1 MPNQTPIQLSQVLKD
16 EYVSFHGGSF
26 PTEYLTWSFYKD
38 HIVDPT
44 RFVIKLRQTGAE
56 DAPDSLEVYLRKK
69 VEAIVGEELD
79 NYVRQIAKQSPSV
92 VEKALQNAELDDRIV
107 APPDS
112 LQDVIVSQLNFLLK
126 KQNLYKYFEQEVT
139 EAALKRV
146 GIDRT
151 VKDLD
156 DKPDNPLTGMDL
168 FYVNRLLLEEA
179 YPKDVYKI
187 NDTLSGIY
195 AHIHRQR
202 HSALC
207 VSGGGI
213 RSASFGLGVVQGLAR
228 YDLLDRFEYLSTVSG
243 GGYLGSWLSAWIHRH
258 PKKLEGV
265 KADLA
270 NFQIDSKLN
279 PEPEPI
285 RHLRAY
291 SNYLSPKLGLL
302 SADTWTLVSTFF
314 RNLILNWLVLVPF
327 IAAVIMFPRICS
339 AVIEWVPDPSRRMF
353 ALRSLFI
360 LGFLGAAISVAYQGV
375 SRPSLGSRRGQRVF
389 LLVCLLPLLVS
400 AVSFTTFWAWYRN
413 QTNGDSVANHTP
425 LFGSFSTF
433 LADWSS
439 GHSWL
444 PSWQWDD
451 LNSFV
456 AFGIF
461 LHLSAAALVLLTW
474 GVFWVI
480 GKVRGKRIKAEDENE
495 PEPRRADDRKYRF
508 REFLLIVSTGALG
521 GLAAYLGAVKLF
533 PVPQDRAEYYVCFAA
548 PLFLLFFLLIVTV
561 FTGFSGWW
569 TDDEDREWW
578 GRLGAW
584 VLIPAAA
591 WSLISPLVIFGPVLL
606 KWIPEYVASIGGISS
621 VITLVL
627 GRSSKTSAYEKQK
640 EKAGVTTLI
649 MDKAVTLAGPIFAA
663 FIVIIISVLS
673 TFLIRWVADKLEFN
687 IDWRANPALADPG
700 RLGGYGIYSHLGVL
714 RQTPAWFVLVAEALI
729 IAFGFLMA
737 KWINTN
743 KFSLHAMYRN
753 RLIRAYLGA
762 SNDKRNPNRFTG
774 FDEHDNIA
782 MHSLWPNT
790 KTDKTRRK
798 LLHIV
803 NMALNLVSGDN
814 LAWQQRKAESFTVS
828 PLHAGSLNLGYRR
841 IEYKDTPPDEVEKR
855 FYGGPTGISLG
866 TAVTISG
873 AAASPNMGYHSSPVI
888 AFLLSL
894 FNIRLGWW
902 LGNPGKAGDDTYHLA
917 APKLAV
923 QPIVAETLGLTDDK
937 SPYVYLSDG
946 GHFENLGLYEMLVR
960 RCHFILVSD
969 ASQDQGFT
977 FEDLGNAV
985 RKIRIDLGIP
995 IDLDQPVCIFP
1006 RSDDDGKNGDG
1017 RYCAVGTIKYSCVDN
1032 PHQDE
1037 QAILPDGH
1045 PNKSIADGILIYI
1058 KPAFYGKEPR
1068 DIYQY
1073 AKANPF
1079 FPHESTGDQF
1089 FSESQLESYRMLGSH
1104 TLDIML
1110 EDWKGG
1116 DRYFDNFNVT
1126 GQFGFIRDYI
1136 YKHYLNSKHDESHR
1150 LSTQVSKGTGRS

>member
-1 MPNQTPIQLSQVLKD
+1 MSNQEPIKLTQVLKD

-38 HIVDPT
+38 HIKNPT
-44 RFVIKLRQTGAE
+44 RFAIKLRQTGAE

-69 VEAIVGEELD
+69 VEAVVSQELD
-79 NYVRQIAKQSPSV
+79 AYVKQVVKQSPDV
-92 VEKALQNAELDDRIV
+92 VEKALQNAELDDWLIK
-107 APPDS
+107 PPDS
-112 LQDVIVSQLNFLLK
+112 LQDVIVAQLNTLLK

-139 EAALKRV
+139 EAALKRAGV
-146 GIDRT
+146 DRE
-151 VKDLD
+151 VSDLD
-156 DKPDNPLTGMDL
+156 SEFLQGKDL
-168 FYVNRLLLEEA
+168 FYVNRLLLEDA
-179 YPKDVYKI
+179 YPKDIYQI

-195 AHIHRQR
+195 AHIHRER
-202 HSALC
+202 HAALC

-213 RSASFGLGVVQGLAR
+213 RSASFGLGIVQGLAR
-228 YDLLDRFEYLSTVSG
+228 YGLLDRFEYLSTVSG

-258 PKKLEGV
+258 PKKLQGV
-265 KADLA
+265 KEDLA
-270 NFQIDSKLN
+270 NFQIDSKLE

-302 SADTWTLVSTFF
+302 SADTWTLISTFF
-314 RNLILNWLVLVPF
+314 RNLLLNWLVLVPF
-327 IAAVIMFPRICS
+327 IAAVLMLPRICS
-339 AVIEWVPDPSRRMF
+339 AVIEWVPDPSRRLF
-353 ALRSLFI
+353 ALRSLFL
-360 LGFLGAAISVAYQGV
+360 LGFLSAAISIAYQGI
-375 SRPSLGSRRGQRVF
+375 SRPSLGSRKGQRLF
-389 LLVCLLPLLVS
+389 LYVCLVPLLIS

-413 QTNGDSVANHTP
+413 QTNGSNIENHTP
-425 LFGSFSTF
+425 LFGSFYTF
-433 LADWSS
+433 LSS
-439 GHSWL
+439 WFSGRPWL

-451 LNSFV
+451 VKTFV
-456 AFGIF
+456 AFGVL
-461 LHLSAAALVLLTW
+461 LHITAALLVVATW
-474 GVFWVI
+474 GVMWVMT
-480 GKVRGKRIKAEDENE
+480 KVRGKRVQIEGENA
-495 PEPRRADDRKYRF
+495 PKPRYSEQKKYRF
-508 REFLLIVSTGALG
+508 REALLIIFTGALG

-548 PLFLLFFLLIVTV
+548 PLFLLFFLLVVTI

-569 TDDEDREWW
+569 TNDEDREWW
-578 GRLGAW
+578 ARLGAW
-584 VLIPAAA
+584 VLIPAVA
-591 WSLISPLVIFGPVLL
+591 WSLISPLIIFGPVWL
-606 KWIPEYVASIGGISS
+606 KWIPEYVASVGGISS
-621 VITLVL
+621 IITLVL
-627 GRSSKTSAYEKQK
+627 GRSSKTSAYEKQVEKK
-640 EKAGVTTLI
+640 EGGMASTI

-663 FIVIIISVLS
+663 FIVILISLLS
-673 TFLIRWVADKLEFN
+673 TFLVRWAADKLQFN
-687 IDWRANPALADPG
+687 IDWEANPALQDPNYH
-700 RLGGYGIYSHLGVL
+700 GGYGIYSHLGVL

-737 KWINTN
+737 MWINTN

-774 FDEHDNIA
+774 FDENDNIA
-782 MHSLWPNT
+782 MYQLWPNRN
-790 KTDKTRRK
+790 TDKTRRK

-841 IEYKDTPPDEVEKR
+841 TEYKDLPEEESEKR
-855 FYGGPTGISLG
+855 YYGGPTGISLG

-902 LGNPGKAGDDTYHLA
+902 LGNPGKAGNDTYHLA

-937 SPYVYLSDG
+937 SSYVYLSDG
-946 GHFENLGLYEMLVR
+946 GHFENLGLYEMMVR
-960 RCHFILVSD
+960 RCHFVLISD
-969 ASQDQGFT
+969 ASQDQACT

-1006 RSDDDGKNGDG
+1006 RTEDETKNDQG

-1032 PHQDE
+1032 PLKEE
-1037 QAILPDGH
+1037 QNILPDDH
-1045 PNKSIADGILIYI
+1045 PNKSIQDGILIYI

-1073 AKANPF
+1073 AKANTF

-1110 EDWKGG
+1110 ENWKTG
-1116 DRYFDNFNVT
+1116 DRYFENFRAT
-1126 GQFGFIRDYI
+1126 GHYSFIRDYI
-1136 YKHYLNSKHDESHR
+1136 YKQYLKSKQDQ
-1150 LSTQVSKGTGRS
+1150 STQMSVKPKLKD